1 MGTHDGL
8 DKAFDGLKA
17 RSRERAEC
25 NLDLEKRMMKEFQNV
40 NRPRIG
46 RFKKAAAVAVLC
58 VTVAGAAVAAT
69 GGFSRILYNFTGTV
83 ETLDGDI
90 YHIEDG
96 KVVDD
101 EGNVTGTMTVEILT
115 D

>member
-1 MGTHDGL
+1 MQFIINPSKLGSANFILWT
-8 DKAFDGLKA
+8 
-17 RSRERAEC
+17 
-25 NLDLEKRMMKEFQNV
+25 
-40 NRPRIG
+40 
-46 RFKKAAAVAVLC
+46 
-58 VTVAGAAVAAT
+58 AT
-69 GGFSRILYNFTGTV
+69 FTGTV